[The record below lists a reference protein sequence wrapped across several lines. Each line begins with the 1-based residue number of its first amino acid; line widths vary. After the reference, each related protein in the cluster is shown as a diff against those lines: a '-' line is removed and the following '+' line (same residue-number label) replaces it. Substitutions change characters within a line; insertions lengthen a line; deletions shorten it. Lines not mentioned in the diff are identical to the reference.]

1 MGLPFQ
7 QEQEWVP
14 ELTGETCTMLQSRTG
29 IEQATGGKKAFRSE
43 LQLVGFR
50 FCQWLQEKV
59 PVWV

>member
-1 MGLPFQ
+1 MGLLFQ

-29 IEQATGGKKAFRSE
+29 IEQATGGKKAFRSK